1 MREQV
6 AEVTV
11 GYLRQAGYST
21 LNAQRSV
28 SVYGG
33 RDESVQP
40 LAIIWRQV
48 SMVPAGVILWVTT
61 HVFDQKGQHAVMCR
75 QLGSPI
81 PVWLDFPL
89 R

>member
-11 GYLRQAGYST
+11 EYLRQAGYST
-21 LNAQRSV
+21 LYAPRTV
-28 SVYGG
+28 SVYDG

-40 LAIIWRQV
+40 LAIILRQV
-48 SMVPAGVILWVTT
+48 SIVPAGVSIVPARVILWVTT

-81 PVWLDFPL
+81 PV
-89 R
+89 